1 MNIAIIFAGGFGIR
15 MNTAAKPKQFLQL
28 YGKEIIVHTLEH
40 FEKHPDIDA
49 VAVVCIESWM
59 NFFKALLEK
68 YNIVKVKWVVPG
80 GIDGQ
85 ESIYNGL
92 SCCIQAH
99 VPKDSI
105 VLIHDGVRPLIT
117 QELIS
122 QCIQSVVSHGSAI
135 TVTPEIET
143 VVSLDD
149 EGKIVSITDRSKCFH
164 AKAPQCFRLA
174 NIWQCHQKAKQD
186 GLANMIDS
194 ASLMQYYGYTLHTV
208 QGSYDNIKITTPS
221 DFYIFRALYEAR
233 ENSQIFG
240 L

>member
-1 MNIAIIFAGGFGIR
+1 MNIVLLFAGGSGIR
-15 MNTAAKPKQFLQL
+15 MNTASKPKQFLQL
-28 YGKEIIVHTLEH
+28 YGKEIIIHTLEV
-40 FEKHPDIDA
+40 FEKHPA
-49 VAVVCIESWM
+49 VDTIVVVCLESWISFL
-59 NFFKALLEK
+59 NNLLEK
-68 YNIVKVKWVVPG
+68 YNIGKVKWVVSG
-80 GIDGQ
+80 GATGQ

-92 SCCIQAH
+92 SAIH
-99 VPKDSI
+99 SDVPGDSI

-143 VVSLDD
+143 VVSIDD
-149 EGKIVSITDRSKCFH
+149 EGKVESITDRSKCFH
-164 AKAPQCFRLA
+164 AKAPQCFKLDD
-174 NIWQCHQKAKQD
+174 IWKAHKRAKQD
-186 GLANMIDS
+186 GITNMIDS
-194 ASLMQYYGYTLHTV
+194 ASLMRHYGQQLYTV